1 MEPILDPNA
10 PPAAPAGDL
19 IKESSEAAFAQDVIE
34 VSQEVPVIVDFW
46 APWCEPCKQLG
57 PLLEKVVTEANGAV
71 KMVKIDIDQNQ
82 NLAQQLRIQ
91 SIPAVYAFYQ
101 GKPVDAFQGAQPE
114 SQIREFVTKLTQTA
128 GTEEKSP
135 VDEALEQAE
144 ALIESGQ
151 FEQAGAVYSQVVQH
165 APDNIT
171 AKAGLARC
179 CIETGNTAGAQELI
193 DTLSDDE
200 RMDTAFTSVIS
211 TLDLAEKAAEAGD
224 LGPLQVA
231 VEANPKDHEA
241 RYNLALALYAG
252 GQAEAAIDALIEII
266 RQNRGWN
273 DDAARL
279 ELLKLFEA
287 IGPTDPL
294 TMDGRKKLSSI
305 LFS

>member
-19 IKESSEAAFAQDVIE
+19 IKESSEAAFVQDVIE

-46 APWCEPCKQLG
+46 APWCGPCKQLG
-57 PLLEKVVTEANGAV
+57 PLLEKVVAEANGAV

-135 VDEALEQAE
+135 IDEALEQAE
-144 ALIESGQ
+144 ALIEAGE

-211 TLDLAEKAAEAGD
+211 SLDLAEKAAEAGD

>member
-151 FEQAGAVYSQVVQH
+151 FEQAGAVYSQVVQQ

-211 TLDLAEKAAEAGD
+211 SLDLAEKAAEAGD

>member
-10 PPAAPAGDL
+10 PPAALAGDL
-19 IKESSEAAFAQDVIE
+19 IKDSSEAAFTQDVIE

-151 FEQAGAVYSQVVQH
+151 FEQAGAVYSQVIQH
-165 APDNIT
+165 APDNIA

-193 DTLSDDE
+193 DTLSDAE

-224 LGPLQVA
+224 LAPLQVA

-266 RQNRGWN
+266 SQNRGWN

-294 TMDGRKKLSSI
+294 TMDGRKKLSLI

>member
-165 APDNIT
+165 ASDNIT

-211 TLDLAEKAAEAGD
+211 SLDLAEKAAEAGD

-252 GQAEAAIDALIEII
+252 GQAEAAIDALIQII
-266 RQNRGWN
+266 RQDRGWN

-287 IGPTDPL
+287 IGPTDPV
-294 TMDGRKKLSSI
+294 TIDGRKKLSSI

>member
-114 SQIREFVTKLTQTA
+114 SQIREFVTKLAQTA

-211 TLDLAEKAAEAGD
+211 ALDLAEKAAEAGD

>member
-114 SQIREFVTKLTQTA
+114 SQIREFVTKLAQTA

-211 TLDLAEKAAEAGD
+211 SLDLAEKAAEAGD

>member
-151 FEQAGAVYSQVVQH
+151 FEQAGAVYSQVIQH
-165 APDNIT
+165 APDNIA

-211 TLDLAEKAAEAGD
+211 SLDLAEKAAEAGD

-266 RQNRGWN
+266 SQNRGWN

>member
-211 TLDLAEKAAEAGD
+211 SLDLAEKAAEAGD

-287 IGPTDPL
+287 IGPTNPL

>member
-10 PPAAPAGDL
+10 PPVAPAGDL
-19 IKESSEAAFAQDVIE
+19 IKESSEAAFAQDVIA

-135 VDEALEQAE
+135 ADEALEQAE

-165 APDNIT
+165 ASDNIT

-211 TLDLAEKAAEAGD
+211 SLDLAEKAAEAGD

>member
-211 TLDLAEKAAEAGD
+211 SLDLAEKAAEAGD

>member
-1 MEPILDPNA
+1 MEPILDPNT

-19 IKESSEAAFAQDVIE
+19 IKDSSEAAFVQDVIE
-34 VSQEVPVIVDFW
+34 VSREVPVIVDFW
-46 APWCEPCKQLG
+46 APWCGPCKQLG
-57 PLLEKVVTEANGAV
+57 PLLEKVVTESNGAV

-101 GKPVDAFQGAQPE
+101 GKPVDAFQGALPE

-144 ALIESGQ
+144 VLIEAGQ
-151 FEQAGAVYSQVVQH
+151 FEQAGAVYSQLVQH
-165 APDNIT
+165 APDNIA

-179 CIETGNTAGAQELI
+179 CIETGNTPGAQELV

-200 RMDTAFTSVIS
+200 RHDAAFTSILS
-211 TLDLAEKAAEAGD
+211 ALELAEKAAQAGD
-224 LGPLQVA
+224 LAPLQA
-231 VEANPKDHEA
+231 TVEANPKDHEA
-241 RYNLALALYAG
+241 RFNLALALYANG
-252 GQAEAAIDALIEII
+252 DSEAAIDALIEII
-266 RQNRGWN
+266 RQDRSWN

-279 ELLKLFEA
+279 ELLKIFEA
-287 IGPTDPL
+287 IGPTDPV

>member
-211 TLDLAEKAAEAGD
+211 ALDLAEKAAEAGD
-224 LGPLQVA
+224 LAPLQVA

>member
-135 VDEALEQAE
+135 ADEALEQAE

-165 APDNIT
+165 APDNIP

-211 TLDLAEKAAEAGD
+211 SLDLAEKAAEAGD

>member
-211 TLDLAEKAAEAGD
+211 SLDLAEKAAEAGD

-231 VEANPKDHEA
+231 VDANPKDHEA

>member
-135 VDEALEQAE
+135 ADEALEQAE

-151 FEQAGAVYSQVVQH
+151 FEQAGAVYSQVVQQ

-211 TLDLAEKAAEAGD
+211 SLDLAEKAAEAGD

>member
-211 TLDLAEKAAEAGD
+211 ALDLAEKAAEAGD

>member
-193 DTLSDDE
+193 DMLSDDE

-211 TLDLAEKAAEAGD
+211 SLDLAEKAAEAGD

>member
-10 PPAAPAGDL
+10 PPASPSGDL

-34 VSQEVPVIVDFW
+34 VSQEIPVIVDFW

-101 GKPVDAFQGAQPE
+101 GKPVDAFQGAQSE

-211 TLDLAEKAAEAGD
+211 ALDLAEKAAKAGD
-224 LGPLQVA
+224 LAPLQVA

-266 RQNRGWN
+266 SQNRGWN

-294 TMDGRKKLSSI
+294 TMDGRKKLSTI

>member
-10 PPAAPAGDL
+10 PPPAPAGDL
-19 IKESSEAAFAQDVIE
+19 IKESSEAAFVQDVIE
-34 VSQEVPVIVDFW
+34 TSQEVPVIVDFW
-46 APWCEPCKQLG
+46 APWCGPCKQLG

-101 GKPVDAFQGAQPE
+101 GKPVDAFQGALPE
-114 SQIREFVTKLTQTA
+114 SQLREFVDKLTQNA

-135 VDEALEQAE
+135 IDGALEQAE
-144 ALIESGQ
+144 ALMEAGQ
-151 FEQAGAVYSQVVQH
+151 YEQAGAVYSQVVQH
-165 APDNIT
+165 APDNIA

-179 CIETGNTAGAQELI
+179 CIETDNLAGAQELI
-193 DTLSDDE
+193 DTLSDEE
-200 RMDTAFTSVIS
+200 RGDTAFASVLS
-211 TLDLAEKAAEAGD
+211 ALELSEKASQAGD
-224 LGPLQVA
+224 LAPLQAA
-231 VEANPKDHEA
+231 VDANPKDHEA

-252 GQAEAAIDALIEII
+252 GQTEEAIDALIEII
-266 RQNRGWN
+266 RQDRSWN

-279 ELLKLFEA
+279 ELLKFFEA
-287 IGPTDPL
+287 IGPTDPV
-294 TMDGRKKLSSI
+294 TMEGRKKLSSI

>member
-10 PPAAPAGDL
+10 PPAAPTGDL
-19 IKESSEAAFAQDVIE
+19 IKESSEAAFVQDVIE
-34 VSQEVPVIVDFW
+34 ISQEVPVIVDFW
-46 APWCEPCKQLG
+46 APWCGPCKQLG
-57 PLLEKVVTEANGAV
+57 PLLEKVVSEANGAV

-101 GKPVDAFQGAQPE
+101 GKPVDAFQGALPE

-135 VDEALEQAE
+135 LDEALEQAE
-144 ALIESGQ
+144 ALVEAGQ

-165 APDNIT
+165 APDNIV

-179 CIETGNTAGAQELI
+179 CIETGNTAGAQELV

-200 RMDTAFTSVIS
+200 RKDAAFTSILS
-211 TLDLAEKAAEAGD
+211 ALELADKAAEAGD
-224 LGPLQVA
+224 LAPLQAA

-266 RQNRGWN
+266 RQDRGWN

-287 IGPTDPL
+287 IGPTEPA
-294 TMDGRKKLSSI
+294 TMDGRKKLSAI

>member
-135 VDEALEQAE
+135 ADEALEQAE

-211 TLDLAEKAAEAGD
+211 SLDLAEKAAEAGD

>member
-19 IKESSEAAFAQDVIE
+19 IKDSSEAAFAQDVIE

-165 APDNIT
+165 APDNIP

-211 TLDLAEKAAEAGD
+211 ALDLAEKAAEAGD

>member
-19 IKESSEAAFAQDVIE
+19 IKDSSEAAFAQDVIE

-151 FEQAGAVYSQVVQH
+151 FEQAGAVYSQAVQH

-211 TLDLAEKAAEAGD
+211 SLDLAEKAAEAGD

>member
-114 SQIREFVTKLTQTA
+114 RQIREFVTKLTQTA

-211 TLDLAEKAAEAGD
+211 SLDLAEKAAEAGD

>member
-57 PLLEKVVTEANGAV
+57 PLLAKVVTEANGAV

-135 VDEALEQAE
+135 ADEALEQAE

-211 TLDLAEKAAEAGD
+211 ALDLAEKAAEAGD

>member
-165 APDNIT
+165 APDNIP

-193 DTLSDDE
+193 NTLNDDE

-211 TLDLAEKAAEAGD
+211 SLDLAEKAAEAGD

>member
-1 MEPILDPNA
+1 MT
-10 PPAAPAGDL
+10 L
-19 IKESSEAAFAQDVIE
+19 IKDSSEAAFVQDVIE

-46 APWCEPCKQLG
+46 APWCGPCKQLG

-101 GKPVDAFQGAQPE
+101 GKPVDAFQGALPE

-135 VDEALEQAE
+135 LDEALEQAE
-144 ALIESGQ
+144 ALIEAGQ

-165 APDNIT
+165 APDNIA

-179 CIETGNTAGAQELI
+179 CIETGNTAGAQELV

-200 RMDTAFTSVIS
+200 RKDAAFTSILS
-211 TLDLAEKAAEAGD
+211 ALELAEKAAEAGD
-224 LGPLQVA
+224 LGTITGGGRGKPQ
-231 VEANPKDHEA
+231 
-241 RYNLALALYAG
+241 RSRGAL
-252 GQAEAAIDALIEII
+252 
-266 RQNRGWN
+266 
-273 DDAARL
+273 
-279 ELLKLFEA
+279 
-287 IGPTDPL
+287 
-294 TMDGRKKLSSI
+294 
-305 LFS
+305 

>member
-19 IKESSEAAFAQDVIE
+19 IKESSEAAFVQDVIE

-46 APWCEPCKQLG
+46 APWCGPCKQLG
-57 PLLEKVVTEANGAV
+57 PLLEKVVAEANGAV

-135 VDEALEQAE
+135 IDEALEQAE
-144 ALIESGQ
+144 ALIEAGE

-179 CIETGNTAGAQELI
+179 CIETGNTTGAQELI
-193 DTLSDDE
+193 DTLSEDE
-200 RMDTAFTSVIS
+200 RKDAAFTSILS
-211 TLDLAEKAAEAGD
+211 ALELADKAAQAGD
-224 LGPLQVA
+224 LAPLQAA
-231 VEANPKDHEA
+231 VEENSKDHEA

-266 RQNRGWN
+266 RQDRGWN

-287 IGPTDPL
+287 IGPTDPV

>member
-19 IKESSEAAFAQDVIE
+19 IKDSSEAAFAQDVIE

-211 TLDLAEKAAEAGD
+211 SLDLAEKAAEAGD

-266 RQNRGWN
+266 SQNRGWN

-294 TMDGRKKLSSI
+294 TMDGGKKLSLI

>member
-10 PPAAPAGDL
+10 PPAGDL

-179 CIETGNTAGAQELI
+179 SIETGNTAGAQELV

-200 RMDTAFTSVIS
+200 RMDAAFTSVIS
-211 TLDLAEKAAEAGD
+211 ALDLAEKAAEAGD

>member
-19 IKESSEAAFAQDVIE
+19 IKDSSEAAFAQDVIE

-211 TLDLAEKAAEAGD
+211 ALDLAEKAAEAGD

>member
-10 PPAAPAGDL
+10 PLAAPADDL
-19 IKESSEAAFAQDVIE
+19 IKESSEAAFIQDVIE

-46 APWCEPCKQLG
+46 APWCGPCKQLG
-57 PLLEKVVTEANGAV
+57 PMLEKVVTEANGAV

-211 TLDLAEKAAEAGD
+211 ALDLAEKAAEAGD

>member
-19 IKESSEAAFAQDVIE
+19 IKESSEAAFVQDVIE

-46 APWCEPCKQLG
+46 APWCGPCKQLG
-57 PLLEKVVTEANGAV
+57 PLLEKVVAEANGAV
-71 KMVKIDIDQNQ
+71 KMVKVDIDQNQ

-114 SQIREFVTKLTQTA
+114 SQIREFVTKLMQTA

-144 ALIESGQ
+144 ALIEAGE
-151 FEQAGAVYSQVVQH
+151 FEQAGAVYSQVVQLT
-165 APDNIT
+165 PDNIT

-200 RMDTAFTSVIS
+200 RKDAAFTSVLS
-211 TLDLAEKAAEAGD
+211 ALELAEKAAEAGD
-224 LGPLQVA
+224 LAPLQAA

-252 GQAEAAIDALIEII
+252 GEAEAAIDALIKII

-287 IGPTDPL
+287 IGPTDPV

>member
-19 IKESSEAAFAQDVIE
+19 IKDSSEAAFAQDVIE

-211 TLDLAEKAAEAGD
+211 SLDLAEKAAEAGD

>member
-1 MEPILDPNA
+1 MEPIFDPTS
-10 PPAAPAGDL
+10 PPAAPADDL

-211 TLDLAEKAAEAGD
+211 ALDLAEKAAEAGD

-241 RYNLALALYAG
+241 RYNLALLYMPADRRK
-252 GQAEAAIDALIEII
+252 Q
-266 RQNRGWN
+266 
-273 DDAARL
+273 
-279 ELLKLFEA
+279 
-287 IGPTDPL
+287 PL
-294 TMDGRKKLSSI
+294 MP
-305 LFS
+305 

>member
-10 PPAAPAGDL
+10 PPAAPADDL
-19 IKESSEAAFAQDVIE
+19 IKASSEAAFVQDVIE

-57 PLLEKVVTEANGAV
+57 PMLEKVVTEANGAV

-82 NLAQQLRIQ
+82 SLAQQLRIQ

-101 GKPVDAFQGAQPE
+101 GKPVDAFQGAQSE

-135 VDEALEQAE
+135 LDEALEQAE
-144 ALIESGQ
+144 ALIEAGQ
-151 FEQAGAVYSQVVQH
+151 FEQAGAVYSQVIQQ
-165 APDNIT
+165 APDNST

-200 RMDTAFTSVIS
+200 RKDTAFTSVLS
-211 TLDLAEKAAEAGD
+211 SLELAEKGIEAGD
-224 LGPLQVA
+224 LAPLQAA
-231 VEANPKDHEA
+231 VEANPEDHEE
-241 RYNLALALYAG
+241 RYKLALALYAG
-252 GQAEAAIDALIEII
+252 GQGEAAIDALIQII
-266 RQNRGWN
+266 RQDRGWN

-287 IGPTDPL
+287 IGPTDPV
-294 TMDGRKKLSSI
+294 TIDGRKKLSSI

>member
-179 CIETGNTAGAQELI
+179 CIETGNTAGAQELV

-211 TLDLAEKAAEAGD
+211 ALDLAEKAAEAGD
-224 LGPLQVA
+224 LAPLQVA